1 MDYQPGCLARSLAGH
16 DKDQYYVILSV
27 DGERV
32 LLADGRT
39 RTQGH
44 PKRKNKKHIQPAK
57 CPLIEKFPVTDDEIY
72 ARLKSYVRCK
82 ELRKLESCDPMVEE
96 S

>member
-1 MDYQPGCLARSLAGH
+1 MRTVNRMDYQPGCLARSLAGH

-44 PKRKNKKHIQPAK
+44 PKRKNKKHIQLVK
-57 CPLIEKFPVTDDEIY
+57 NSLVKEFPVSDEELY
-72 ARLKSYVRCK
+72 ARLKSFVKCTSDEGEY
-82 ELRKLESCDPMVEE
+82 
-96 S
+96 

>member
-32 LLADGRT
+32 VLADGRT
-39 RTQGH
+39 RTQKH
-44 PKRKNKKHIQPAK
+44 PKRKNKRHIQVVK
-57 CPLIEKFPVTDDEIY
+57 SSLIQEFPVSDEEIY
-72 ARLKSYVRCK
+72 ARLKSFVKRVSGEK
-82 ELRKLESCDPMVEE
+82 GK
-96 S
+96 

>member
-1 MDYQPGCLARSLAGH
+1 MRTVNRMDYQPGCLARSLAGH

-44 PKRKNKKHIQPAK
+44 PKRKNKKHIQLVK
-57 CPLIEKFPVTDDEIY
+57 NCLVKEFPVSDEELY
-72 ARLKSYVRCK
+72 ARLKSFVKCTSGEGEY
-82 ELRKLESCDPMVEE
+82 
-96 S
+96 